1 MFVSARRSR
10 HGLLQT
16 ALHVWILP
24 QYEAPQ
30 VTRETNEE
38 TKIEIFIFS
47 SRHHSPHICL
57 TWYPS
62 NPPLNFSRSE
72 ANTFRSK
79 VKQSVCPELVE
90 RVQVTRASIGVL
102 YLFLPSHE
110 RAYSLFVFSL
120 RLPSFRFIPLYY
132 TSLHLFYT
140 STSVSTLIPR
150 FSGQCPVYRSLVK
163 VATGIFPM
171 RVSTYDTL
179 R

>member
-16 ALHVWILP
+16 ALHVFRMFKGNTL
-24 QYEAPQ
+24 QSTASG
-30 VTRETNEE
+30 NEPE
-38 TKIEIFIFS
+38 KKTKIFLSF
-47 SRHHSPHICL
+47 RHHSPHICL

-110 RAYSLFVFSL
+110 RAYSTPRFLTPFAFLSLDSTLF
-120 RLPSFRFIPLYY
+120 
-132 TSLHLFYT
+132 HLFILY
-140 STSVSTLIPR
+140 LY
-150 FSGQCPVYRSLVK
+150 CYK
-163 VATGIFPM
+163 
-171 RVSTYDTL
+171 
-179 R
+179 

>member
-1 MFVSARRSR
+1 MTLTQCVCKRPEEQTWPTTDSTKRMDFTPVRS
-10 HGLLQT
+10 T
-16 ALHVWILP
+16 ASDS
-24 QYEAPQ
+24 
-30 VTRETNEE
+30 RNNEE
-38 TKIEIFIFS
+38 TKIEIFTFS
-47 SRHHSPHICL
+47 SRDHSPHICL

-110 RAYSLFVFSL
+110 RAYSLLVFSL

-132 TSLHLFYT
+132 TSLHLF
-140 STSVSTLIPR
+140 
-150 FSGQCPVYRSLVK
+150 
-163 VATGIFPM
+163 
-171 RVSTYDTL
+171 
-179 R
+179 